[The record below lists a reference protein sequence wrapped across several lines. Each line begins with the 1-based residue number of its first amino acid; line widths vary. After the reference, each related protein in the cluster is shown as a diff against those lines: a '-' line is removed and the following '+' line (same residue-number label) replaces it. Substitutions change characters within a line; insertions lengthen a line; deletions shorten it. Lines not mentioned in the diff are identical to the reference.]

1 MNASRMYKPVVMFF
15 LAVAV
20 ASSLGGCVVGQT
32 LELDHE
38 ATATPV
44 VASGQ
49 ALVVD
54 VEDRRPYVLS
64 GDKPPSYVGKYRG
77 GFGNPW
83 DVNTA
88 SAEPLADIIMLD
100 LKEQASEMGFAVQD
114 SAERT
119 LQVRILEW
127 NLDTYQNGRFWCEI
141 DVSALGEDGSSI
153 ATRKVEHSE
162 YLKGSFWT
170 GGKAGAEREMP
181 RIYSAVIEQLL
192 QDNPEIVRALLE

>member
-1 MNASRMYKPVVMFF
+1 MNASCLYKPVVLCF
-15 LAVAV
+15 LAAVV

-32 LELDHE
+32 LELDHD
-38 ATATPV
+38 AGVTPV

-49 ALVVD
+49 ALVLD

-64 GDKPPSYVGKYRG
+64 GNKPPSYVGKYRA

-88 SAEPLADIIMLD
+88 SGEPLADIISRD
-100 LKEQASEMGFAVQD
+100 LKEQASEMGFLVQD
-114 SAERT
+114 SAGRT

-153 ATRKVEHSE
+153 ATEKVEHAE

-181 RIYSAVIEQLL
+181 KIYSAVIDQLL
-192 QDNPEIVRALLE
+192 QDNPEIIRALLE

>member
-1 MNASRMYKPVVMFF
+1 MNASCLYKTVVMCF
-15 LAVAV
+15 LAVTV
-20 ASSLGGCVVGQT
+20 ASSLGGCAIGQT
-32 LELDHE
+32 LELDHD
-38 ATATPV
+38 ATVTPV
-44 VASGQ
+44 VAIGQ

-64 GDKPPSYVGKYRG
+64 GNKPPTYVGKYRG

-88 SAEPLADIIMLD
+88 SAEPLADIIMRD
-100 LKEQASEMGFAVQD
+100 LKEQASEMGFSVQD

-119 LQVRILEW
+119 LQIRILEW
-127 NLDTYQNGRFWCEI
+127 NLDTYHNGLFWCEI

-153 ATRKVEHSE
+153 ATQKVEHSE
-162 YLKGSFWT
+162 YLKGSLWT
-170 GGKAGAEREMP
+170 GAKAGAEKEMP
-181 RIYSAVIEQLL
+181 KIYSAVIDQLL